1 MASEEEGKVE
11 MDSLFEGMVLF
22 NPSQM
27 PDDDQLLQEQP
38 QPQTNPIVPR
48 TPPPSD
54 SNWAGTSLPGSQPLD
69 ENLFSDLTLITPS
82 PPLQNQLSFQP
93 QSDTPTTSST
103 SDNATTTTTSNRE
116 VLPSSSSVS
125 SRQISSRKKRRAG
138 LRIGYGR
145 DVPIPDDQPH
155 GPAAVPTA
163 QQHAD
168 GLLSLEP
175 ELPPPPPS
183 SSFAPESESGG
194 SAPQPQLKEHGPPT
208 PDPQIAT
215 LSFIPRQP
223 VPPSS
228 TTALESDF
236 PVNTRK
242 EVDPSYASAGNA
254 SQDDDNLVLDAQHS
268 ADLQAG
274 NHQPSTHSP
283 IELIRSKQIRAQISQ
298 QLRRVRELI
307 ASVSAARKDATRRRR
322 NAADAL
328 NLASSSYRKLE
339 NALEEACE
347 AEDFEKADRVSES
360 LASAEK
366 EKESLAIALRLA
378 EADSDS
384 VDAKMQEVLE
394 WQIAAEEECASLLKN
409 FAMVSTITVIGCFS
423 TLILIL

>member
-27 PDDDQLLQEQP
+27 PDDDQLLQELPQP
-38 QPQTNPIVPR
+38 QPNPIVPQ
-48 TPPPSD
+48 TSPPAD
-54 SNWAGTSLPGSQPLD
+54 SNWVGTSLPASQPLD
-69 ENLFSDLTLITPS
+69 ENLFSDLTLVTPS
-82 PPLQNQLSFQP
+82 PVQNQLSLQP

-103 SDNATTTTTSNRE
+103 SENATTTTTSNRE
-116 VLPSSSSVS
+116 VLPSSSSVC
-125 SRQISSRKKRRAG
+125 RQISSRKKRRAG

-145 DVPIPDDQPH
+145 DVPIPDDQTH
-155 GPAAVPTA
+155 GPAAVPAT

-168 GLLSLEP
+168 GRLSLEP

-183 SSFAPESESGG
+183 SFTPESESDG

-215 LSFIPRQP
+215 LSFTPGQP
-223 VPPSS
+223 VRPSS
-228 TTALESDF
+228 TTALEGDF
-236 PVNTRK
+236 PVNTPK
-242 EVDPSYASAGNA
+242 EVDPSHASAGNG

-274 NHQPSTHSP
+274 NHQLSTHSP
-283 IELIRSKQIRAQISQ
+283 IELMRSEQIRAQISQ
-298 QLRRVRELI
+298 KLRRVRELI
-307 ASVSAARKDATRRRR
+307 ASVSAARKGATRRRR
-322 NAADAL
+322 NAAEAL
-328 NLASSSYRKLE
+328 NLASSSYRNLE
-339 NALEEACE
+339 KALEEACE
-347 AEDFEKADRVSES
+347 AEDFETAERVSES

-378 EADSDS
+378 EADCDS

-409 FAMVSTITVIGCFS
+409 FAMVSTISVIGCFS